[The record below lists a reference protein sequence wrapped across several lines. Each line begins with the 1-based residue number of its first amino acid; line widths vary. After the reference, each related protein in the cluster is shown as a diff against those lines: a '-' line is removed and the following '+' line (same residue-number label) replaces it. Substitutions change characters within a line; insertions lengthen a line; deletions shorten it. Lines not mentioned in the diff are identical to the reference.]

1 MPMSRRGLGPDG
13 PVGWPGPPA
22 TRSAWL
28 RHALASLTVVAMI
41 LPSNALAQGTLT
53 LDDALRISLEHQP
66 ALDAYARTA
75 QAANEAAVAARQL
88 PDPRLTVGVQ
98 NLPITGDPLSFTS
111 DDMTMRTVGIEREQ
125 VRRSRRDAAAA
136 RILAEGDV
144 SLAEQQLLVRRI
156 QREVM
161 LGWIAVLEAQ
171 QKQTVLRDL
180 IARLEARMETMEDH
194 VSTGR
199 ATPADVVAV
208 RAEIGSARSDLASAQ
223 GDEQVGR
230 AALARWIGDAADL
243 RLDGGLPICRP
254 PARADALP
262 MIGRHPMLA
271 IAQRQNVAAERGIDV
286 ATADRRPNWSW
297 SAMYGQRVGNRS
309 DMISFGVSIELPF
322 NRSRLQDRR
331 IAEASELAAA
341 ARDRIEDTRRD
352 LLSQFDRALA
362 QWSAARARLDTTT
375 RETLPALRA
384 AEQALEARYAGGG
397 GDLDSILVA
406 RERTTRTAL
415 EEAGQRANLARVSA
429 DLLFYLEECA
439 P

>member
-1 MPMSRRGLGPDG
+1 MNALFRRGAAAMAAIAMVLP
-13 PVGWPGPPA
+13 WMA
-22 TRSAWL
+22 T
-28 RHALASLTVVAMI
+28 
-41 LPSNALAQGTLT
+41 AQGRLT
-53 LDDALRISLEHQP
+53 LDDALRISLERQP
-66 ALDAYARTA
+66 ALDAYSRTA
-75 QAANEAAVAARQL
+75 QASNEAAVAARQL

-98 NLPITGDPLSFTS
+98 NLPITGDPLSFTA
-111 DDMTMRTVGIEREQ
+111 DDMTMRTIGIGREQ

-136 RILAEGDV
+136 RLLAEGDV
-144 SLAEQQLLVRRI
+144 SLAEQQLLARRI

-161 LGWIAVLEAQ
+161 LGWVAVLEAQ
-171 QKQTVLRDL
+171 QKREVLRNL
-180 IARLEARMETMEDH
+180 IARLEARMETMEGQ

-208 RAEIGSARSDLASAQ
+208 RAEIGAARADLATAE

-243 RLDGGLPICRP
+243 PLEGGLPICRP

-271 IAQRQNVAAERGIDV
+271 LAQRQTSVAERGIDM
-286 ATADRRPNWSW
+286 ARADRQPNWSW

-309 DMISFGVSIELPF
+309 DMVGFEVSIELPF

-331 IAEASELAAA
+331 IAQASELAAA
-341 ARDRIEDTRRD
+341 ARDRVEDTRRD
-352 LLSQFDRALA
+352 LLSQLDRVLA
-362 QWSAARARLDTTT
+362 QWTAARARLDTTT

-397 GDLDSILVA
+397 GDLDGILVA

-415 EEAGQRANLARVSA
+415 EEVAQRANLARVSA
-429 DLLFYLEECA
+429 DLLFYVEECA

>member
-1 MPMSRRGLGPDG
+1 MKLPLRRTVAGL
-13 PVGWPGPPA
+13 A
-22 TRSAWL
+22 AI
-28 RHALASLTVVAMI
+28 ALV
-41 LPSNALAQGTLT
+41 LPSPASAQATLT
-53 LDDALRISLEHQP
+53 LDDALRISLERQP
-66 ALDAYARTA
+66 ALEAYTRTA
-75 QAANEAAVAARQL
+75 QASSEAAVAARQL

-111 DDMTMRTVGIEREQ
+111 DDMTMRTIGIGREQ
-125 VRRSRRDAAAA
+125 VRRSRRDATAA
-136 RILAEGDV
+136 RLLAEGDV
-144 SLAEQQLLVRRI
+144 SLAEQQLLARRI

-161 LGWIAVLEAQ
+161 LGWIAVLEAR
-171 QKQTVLRDL
+171 QKQEVLQSL
-180 IARLEARMETMEDH
+180 IARLEARMEVLEDH

-208 RAEIGSARSDLASAQ
+208 RAEVASARADLATAQ

-243 RLDGGLPICRP
+243 RLEGGLPICRP

-271 IAQRQNVAAERGIDV
+271 LAQRQTAVAERGIDV
-286 ATADRRPNWSW
+286 ARADRRPNWSW

-309 DMISFGVSIELPF
+309 DMIGFEVSIELPL

-331 IAEASELAAA
+331 VAEASELAAA
-341 ARDRIEDTRRD
+341 ARDRVEDTRRD
-352 LLSQFDRALA
+352 LLSQLDRVLA
-362 QWSAARARLDTTT
+362 QWTAAQARLDTTA

-397 GDLDSILVA
+397 GALDSILVA

-415 EEAGQRANLARVSA
+415 EEVGQRANLARVSA
-429 DLLFYLEECA
+429 DLLFYVEECA

>member
-1 MPMSRRGLGPDG
+1 VKPLSYRAIAACAA
-13 PVGWPGPPA
+13 V
-22 TRSAWL
+22 
-28 RHALASLTVVAMI
+28 ALV
-41 LPSNALAQGTLT
+41 LPSIASAQTTLT
-53 LDDALRISLEHQP
+53 LDEALRLSLERQP
-66 ALDAYARTA
+66 ALEAYTRTA
-75 QAANEAAVAARQL
+75 QASSEAAVAARQL
-88 PDPRLTVGVQ
+88 PDPRVTVGVL

-111 DDMTMRTVGIEREQ
+111 DDMTMRTIGIGREQ
-125 VRRSRRDAAAA
+125 VRRSRRDAAAS
-136 RILAEGDV
+136 RLLAEGDV
-144 SLAEQQLLVRRI
+144 SLAEQQLLARRI

-171 QKQTVLRDL
+171 QKQAILQNL
-180 IARLEARMETMEDH
+180 IERLEARMDAMEDH

-208 RAEIGSARSDLASAQ
+208 RAEIGAARGDLAVAQ

-243 RLDGGLPICRP
+243 QLTGGLPICRP
-254 PARADALP
+254 PARNDALP
-262 MIGRHPMLA
+262 AIGRHPMLLV
-271 IAQRQNVAAERGIDV
+271 AQRQNIVAERGIAV
-286 ATADRRPNWSW
+286 ATAGRQPNWSW
-297 SAMYGQRVGNRS
+297 SVMYGQRVGNRS
-309 DMISFGVSIELPF
+309 DMVGVEVSIDLPF

-341 ARDRIEDTRRD
+341 ARDRVEDTRRE

-362 QWSAARARLDTTT
+362 QWTSAEARLGTTT

-397 GDLDSILVA
+397 GDLDMILVA

-415 EEAGQRANLARVSA
+415 EEAEQRANLARVSA
-429 DLLFYLEECA
+429 DLLFYLEDCA

>member
-1 MPMSRRGLGPDG
+1 MKPRLRRIVACL
-13 PVGWPGPPA
+13 V
-22 TRSAWL
+22 
-28 RHALASLTVVAMI
+28 ASAMI
-41 LPSNALAQGTLT
+41 LPATAFAQTRLT
-53 LDDALRISLEHQP
+53 LDDALRISLEQQP
-66 ALDAYARTA
+66 ALDAYSRTA
-75 QAANEAAVAARQL
+75 QASNEAAVAARQL
-88 PDPRLTVGVQ
+88 PDPRVTVGIQ

-111 DDMTMRTVGIEREQ
+111 DDMTMRTIGIGREQ
-125 VRRSRRDAAAA
+125 VRRSRREAAAA
-136 RILAEGDV
+136 RLLAEGDV

-161 LGWIAVLEAQ
+161 LGWIAVLEAR
-171 QKQTVLRDL
+171 QKQEILRTL
-180 IARLEARMETMEDH
+180 IARLEARMEAMEAL
-194 VSTGR
+194 VATGR

-208 RAEIGSARSDLASAQ
+208 RAETASARADLATAG

-243 RLDGGLPICRP
+243 RLEGDLPICRP

-262 MIGRHPMLA
+262 MIGRHPMLTV
-271 IAQRQNVAAERGIDV
+271 AQRQTLVAERGIDV

-309 DMISFGVSIELPF
+309 DMIGFEVSIELPL
-322 NRSRLQDRR
+322 NRTRLQDRR

-341 ARDRIEDTRRD
+341 ARDRVEDTRRD
-352 LLSQFDRALA
+352 LLSQLDRVLA
-362 QWSAARARLDTTT
+362 QWVAAEARLNTTA

-397 GDLDSILVA
+397 GDLGSILVA

-415 EEAGQRANLARVSA
+415 EEVGQRANLARASA
-429 DLLFYLEECA
+429 DLLFYVEECA

>member
-1 MPMSRRGLGPDG
+1 MKLPLRRTVAGLTAIALVLPT
-13 PVGWPGPPA
+13 PA
-22 TRSAWL
+22 F
-28 RHALASLTVVAMI
+28 
-41 LPSNALAQGTLT
+41 AQGTLT
-53 LDDALRISLEHQP
+53 LDDALRLSLERQP
-66 ALDAYARTA
+66 ALEAYTRTA
-75 QAANEAAVAARQL
+75 QASTEAATAARQR

-98 NLPITGDPLSFTS
+98 NLPITGDPLSFTN
-111 DDMTMRTVGIEREQ
+111 DDMTMRTIGIGREQ

-136 RILAEGDV
+136 RLLAEGDV
-144 SLAEQQLLVRRI
+144 SLAEQQLLARRI

-161 LGWIAVLEAQ
+161 LGWIAVLEAR
-171 QKQTVLRDL
+171 QKQEVLRGL
-180 IARLEARMETMEDH
+180 TARLEARMEVMEQH

-208 RAEIGSARSDLASAQ
+208 RAEVGAARADLATAE
-223 GDEQVGR
+223 GDEQAGR
-230 AALARWIGDAADL
+230 AAWARWIGDAADL
-243 RLDGGLPICRP
+243 RLEGGLPICRP

-271 IAQRQNVAAERGIDV
+271 LAQRQNIVAERGIDV
-286 ATADRRPNWSW
+286 ARADRRPNWSW

-309 DMISFGVSIELPF
+309 DMVGFEVSIELPL
-322 NRSRLQDRR
+322 NRHRLQDRR

-341 ARDRIEDTRRD
+341 ARDRMEDTRRD
-352 LLSQFDRALA
+352 LLSQLDRVLA
-362 QWSAARARLDTTT
+362 QWTAAQARLDTTA

-415 EEAGQRANLARVSA
+415 EEVGQRANLARVSA
-429 DLLFYLEECA
+429 DLLFYVEECA

>member
-1 MPMSRRGLGPDG
+1 MKPLSYRAIAACAA
-13 PVGWPGPPA
+13 V
-22 TRSAWL
+22 
-28 RHALASLTVVAMI
+28 ALV
-41 LPSNALAQGTLT
+41 LPSIASAQTTLT
-53 LDDALRISLEHQP
+53 LDEALRLSLERQP
-66 ALDAYARTA
+66 ALEAYTRTA
-75 QAANEAAVAARQL
+75 QASSEAAVAARQL
-88 PDPRLTVGVQ
+88 PDPRVTVGVL

-111 DDMTMRTVGIEREQ
+111 DDMTMRTIGIGREQ
-125 VRRSRRDAAAA
+125 VRRSRRDAAAS
-136 RILAEGDV
+136 RLLAEGDV
-144 SLAEQQLLVRRI
+144 SLAEQQLLARRI

-171 QKQTVLRDL
+171 QKQAILQNL
-180 IARLEARMETMEDH
+180 IERLEARMDAMEDH

-208 RAEIGSARSDLASAQ
+208 RAEIGAARGDLAVAQ

-243 RLDGGLPICRP
+243 QLTGGLPICRP
-254 PARADALP
+254 PARNDALP
-262 MIGRHPMLA
+262 AIGRHPMLLV
-271 IAQRQNVAAERGIDV
+271 AQRQNIVAERGIAV
-286 ATADRRPNWSW
+286 ATAGRQPNWSW
-297 SAMYGQRVGNRS
+297 SVMYGQRVGNRS
-309 DMISFGVSIELPF
+309 DMVGVEVSIDLPF

-341 ARDRIEDTRRD
+341 ARDRVEDTRRE

-362 QWSAARARLDTTT
+362 QWTSAEARLGTTT

-397 GDLDSILVA
+397 GDLDMILVA

-415 EEAGQRANLARVSA
+415 EEAEQRANLARVSA
-429 DLLFYLEECA
+429 DLLFYLEDCA